1 MIMKFSRPTTATRRL
16 LTVVAAV
23 FALAITALVTSPA
36 PAQAAVLPTT
46 TTLGVS
52 DSDITAGD
60 SVTLT
65 AVVSAGGLGAAL
77 VTPSGNVTFTAAT
90 ASGSTQLGTV
100 PVPTGCVLTVPS
112 PSPCKAELTTTA
124 LPVGDVVVTARYAGD
139 ALTGPSAGTAQVHV
153 APVVVPPTLTATDQV
168 GSITLRWVGGSGGG
182 EADSYSLYRSPTS
195 GGSLTKIA
203 SGLPTG
209 DYQDTTVPT
218 GTTFFYRATT
228 VDEFGVESALS
239 NEARGQA
246 QPLSGGSTFSTTHC
260 PAGQDC
266 ASPKVS
272 GSSTDGSTTS
282 LTAETTASASAHTLT
297 TAVGGPHLVA
307 CVDDTPRWLSTTFN
321 DTSSDAYKTVAVVV
335 RGLAARYLTNESG
348 WRKREIGCLGLG
360 EPWVTAPDGAPARW
374 SPADGLYV
382 GTPFYCKD
390 MSAYNVGG
398 SRYSQPCLVASSHG
412 GVYNPDD
419 PNGSG
424 KDRQFSMVYHLPPGD
439 GRISGSP

>member
-1 MIMKFSRPTTATRRL
+1 MILKLSRLTTATRRVL
-16 LTVVAAV
+16 AVLAAV
-23 FALAITALVTSPA
+23 FALAIAALVTTPSPA
-36 PAQAAVLPTT
+36 HAALLSTT
-46 TTLGVS
+46 TTLSVS

-65 AVVSAGGLGAAL
+65 AVVSASGMGGVL
-77 VTPSGNVTFTAAT
+77 VTPSGDVTFTAAT
-90 ASGSTQLGTV
+90 ASGSTQLGTA
-100 PVPTGCVLTVPS
+100 PVPAGCVLTLPT
-112 PSPCKAELTTTA
+112 PSPCKATLTTTA

-139 ALTGPSAGTAQVHV
+139 ALTKPSAGTVDVHV

-168 GSITLRWVGGSGGG
+168 GSITLHWVAGSGGG
-182 EADSYSLYRSPTS
+182 EVDSYTLYRSTTS

-203 SGLPTG
+203 FGLPTG

-228 VDEFGVESALS
+228 VDQLGVESALS
-239 NEARGQA
+239 NEASGQA
-246 QPLSGGSTFSTTHC
+246 QPLGGGSTFSTTHC

-266 ASPKVS
+266 ASPTIS
-272 GSSTDGSTTS
+272 GSSADGSTTS

-307 CVDDTPRWLSTTFN
+307 CSDDTPRWLSTTFN
-321 DTSSDAYKTVAVVV
+321 DTSSDAYKTIALVV
-335 RGLAARYLTNESG
+335 RGPAAHYLTNDSG
-348 WRKREIGCLGLG
+348 WRQREIGCLGLG

-412 GVYNPDD
+412 GVFNPGD

-424 KDRQFSMVYHLPPGD
+424 QDRQFSMVYHLPPGD